1 MHQLPRC
8 FDAMVATIAADA
20 RHVLR
25 AIGREHHDDTAPPE
39 GPEAAEHGFVLMRAM
54 LAAAKCDGTLN
65 EEERE
70 RLLDCIG
77 CAEFDP
83 DVREWLQREFRG
95 PLDLDAVAAGAK
107 GSFRRAVEIYIAS
120 VVAIDIDAKAEFAW
134 LARLAGRLGLDTAT
148 IGAVHRKLGAPAPA
162 A

>member
-1 MHQLPRC
+1 MTKLPRC
-8 FDAMVATIAADA
+8 FDAMVERVAAEA
-20 RHVLR
+20 RQVLR
-25 AIGREHHDDTAPPE
+25 AIGRGPHDGDAVPE
-39 GPEAAEHGFVLMRAM
+39 GQEAVEHAFALMRAM
-54 LAAAKCDGTLN
+54 LAAARCDGTLN
-65 EEERE
+65 DEERE

-83 DVREWLQREFRG
+83 DVREWLQREFRS

-107 GSFRRAVEIYIAS
+107 GSLRRAVEIYIAS

-134 LARLAGRLGLDTAT
+134 LARLAARLGLDEAT
-148 IGAVHRKLGAPAPA
+148 IGAVHRKLGAPMPA